1 MFPPWLGHIPPA
13 SDHEEPG
20 ILVGRRDRVARQTRQ
35 ALQDRAMK
43 TAWVYINTA
52 KEVGDLDYLKVFA
65 NEEAAE
71 EWFAEHD
78 PEAVAFEYSVI
89 GADEE

>member
-1 MFPPWLGHIPPA
+1 
-13 SDHEEPG
+13 
-20 ILVGRRDRVARQTRQ
+20 
-35 ALQDRAMK
+35 MK

-52 KEVGDLDYLKVFA
+52 KEVGDLDYLEVFA

-78 PEAVAFEYSVI
+78 PEAVAFEYPVI
-89 GADEE
+89 GVDEE